1 VPALDEEARAEDRI
15 QELQKALERAHRREV
30 AAKQRSEDI
39 VEAVHA
45 AAREAAL
52 TVGTPR
58 PVARPARD
66 RRRNPEAALL
76 HLTDWQLGK
85 RTPDYDVE
93 VCRARV
99 AASVQKTVRLSEI
112 QRADHPIRECH
123 VMLGGDMVEGVT
135 IFPGNAWEVEVA
147 AYEQVFAAAALI
159 ESTVLALLE
168 TFESVSVY
176 SVTGNHGRL
185 GRKGDHPRTD
195 NLDGIVYRIA
205 RERMGEL
212 PRLTWDIGEGW
223 YRVVEI
229 GTYRALLV
237 HGDQVK
243 SYGGNLPAYGVLRKC
258 NAWAAGAIPEE
269 FWDVF
274 IGHLHQPMVLQMA
287 HGGLVRMSPS
297 TESGSAYAREFAGAH
312 GRPGQRLV
320 FVNPEKGRVTADYLL
335 DLE

>member
-168 TFESVSVY
+168 EFESVSVY

>member
-147 AYEQVFAAAALI
+147 AYEQVFASAALI

-168 TFESVSVY
+168 AFESVSVY